1 VNLAKWLGAKAGRWI
16 PKDPKER
23 ANWLALLAASL
34 VLLSLPFFVRLNGK
48 PHADWEQFL
57 GRFHVLVIHLP
68 IALILLVPVLE
79 IAGAFRATLREA
91 AAFVLALAVA
101 AALGSV
107 VLGFLLAYGSGE
119 TGATVTR
126 HMWGAIVLSILLLL
140 CLPARA
146 AWSNGAA
153 PRTYPAMLGI
163 VVIALLWTAHQGG
176 TLTHGDNY
184 LTEYMP
190 APMKNALA
198 FGVVS
203 AAPSSDSFYS
213 RHIDPIFDAKCV
225 SCHGASKV
233 EGGLRLDSYERVMR
247 GGKDGRVITAGKP
260 ERSLLLERVTLPASD
275 KHFMPAEGK
284 PPLNSTQIAWIRA
297 WVQQGASPTTTTL
310 AGISIAEPAKE
321 LPLQPVGDYSS
332 FLPEIRGMDQGQG
345 AKLAPLS
352 SKLSDGLVLN
362 TVDVA
367 ATFGDAQLAQL
378 EKFAPYIVEAE
389 LGRTQV
395 TDASLDTLAKFTHLR
410 ALHLEGTA
418 VTGAGLAKLAPLTQL
433 TYLNLSGTK
442 VTQAALGPLKTMKN
456 LRHVYL
462 FNTPAQPAPSSAET
476 AQNTQGA
483 HDDKSTE
490 SK

>member
-1 VNLAKWLGAKAGRWI
+1 MNLAKWLGAAAGRWI
-16 PKDPKER
+16 PTDPKAR
-23 ANWLALLAASL
+23 AKWLAALIASL
-34 VLLSLPFFVRLNGK
+34 LLLSLPFLVRLDGK

-57 GRFHVLVIHLP
+57 GRFHVLAVHLP

-79 IAGAFRATLREA
+79 IAGAFRAALREA
-91 AAFVLALAVA
+91 AGFVLALALA
-101 AALGSV
+101 ACLGSV

-119 TGATVTR
+119 AGATVTR
-126 HMWGAIVLSILLLL
+126 HMWGAIVLSIAVLLSFLIR
-140 CLPARA
+140 PAWASGEVARV
-146 AWSNGAA
+146 
-153 PRTYPAMLGI
+153 YPALLGLVMLVLI
-163 VVIALLWTAHQGG
+163 WTAHQGG
-176 TLTHGDNY
+176 TLTHGNNY

-198 FGVVS
+198 IGVVS
-203 AAPSSDSFYS
+203 AAPSSDSFYA

-233 EGGLRLDSYERVMR
+233 EGGLRLDTYGHLMR
-247 GGKDGRVITAGKP
+247 GGKDGRVITAGRP
-260 ERSLLLERVTLPASD
+260 ERSLLLQRVTLPASD

-284 PPLNSTQIAWIRA
+284 PPLTATQIAWIRA
-297 WVQQGASPTTTTL
+297 WVQQGASPAATTL
-310 AGISIAEPAKE
+310 AGISIAEPVKE
-321 LPLQPVGDYSS
+321 LPLQPVGDYGS
-332 FLPEIRGMDQGQG
+332 LMPEIRAMDQGQG
-345 AKLAPLS
+345 AKLVPLS

-367 ATFGDAQLAQL
+367 PSFGDAQLAQL

-389 LGRTQV
+389 LARTQV
-395 TDASLDTLAKFTHLR
+395 TDESLNTLAEFTHLR

-418 VTGAGLAKLAPLTQL
+418 VTGAGLAKLAPLAQL

-442 VTQAALGPLKTMKN
+442 VTQAAIAPLQSMKN

-462 FNTPAQPAPSSAET
+462 FDTPAQPTPNAET
-476 AQNTQGA
+476 AQKLQGA